1 MLFIEWK
8 KETARHHVLSVALCC
23 SSACVGMRPKV
34 SKQRASRQA
43 IIMQSNA
50 QRPQELHEIRILTM
64 QFNAVASHLLQSCCL
79 GQQAAACTDDYP
91 HIPAEWSSQS
101 KVNSAVTDT
110 TPNLQ

>member
-1 MLFIEWK
+1 
-8 KETARHHVLSVALCC
+8 
-23 SSACVGMRPKV
+23 
-34 SKQRASRQA
+34 
-43 IIMQSNA
+43 
-50 QRPQELHEIRILTM
+50 M